1 MKVFLIFFNPSPRNM
16 RSSVS
21 PLYGWRHTEDFY
33 LFILLSSEKN
43 EPRSAAAVIGL
54 ARSVAAAAVG
64 GCGTRFAQ
72 TVLALYPPPAG
83 ALPAR

>member
-1 MKVFLIFFNPSPRNM
+1 M
-16 RSSVS
+16 
-21 PLYGWRHTEDFY
+21 
-33 LFILLSSEKN
+33 FILLSSEKN

-54 ARSVAAAAVG
+54 ARSVAAAAIG

-72 TVLALYPPPAG
+72 TVLARVPPSAG

>member
-1 MKVFLIFFNPSPRNM
+1 MTEGFKCSYTQCFIYSFQPL
-16 RSSVS
+16 SSEG
-21 PLYGWRHTEDFY
+21 L

-43 EPRSAAAVIGL
+43 EPRSAAVVIGL
-54 ARSVAAAAVG
+54 ARSAAAAAVG

-72 TVLALYPPPAG
+72 TVLAPVPPPAG

>member
-1 MKVFLIFFNPSPRNM
+1 M
-16 RSSVS
+16 
-21 PLYGWRHTEDFY
+21 
-33 LFILLSSEKN
+33 FILLSSEKN

-54 ARSVAAAAVG
+54 ARSVAAATVG

-72 TVLALYPPPAG
+72 TVLAPLPPPAD

>member
-1 MKVFLIFFNPSPRNM
+1 M
-16 RSSVS
+16 
-21 PLYGWRHTEDFY
+21 TEGL
-33 LFILLSSEKN
+33 LFILLNSEKN

-54 ARSVAAAAVG
+54 IRSAAAAAVG

-72 TVLALYPPPAG
+72 TVLARVPPPTG